1 MDGTADTTG
10 RTMEV
15 ARIEKERGS
24 DTIVQPRELVEVRY
38 ARGVSL
44 SLSARK
50 VFALMMHQA
59 AGDAWRDQ
67 EHRIAKRM
75 LRGSHNSNDRLTET
89 IDELM
94 GIFFAMPDKVD
105 GDHGRRTF
113 QMIEETFE
121 GGEQGWLIY
130 RFTRRARDLLKDS
143 EAYALLHRATV
154 LAFDSKYALELYQ
167 LGALL
172 YRRDVPIWRGDV
184 ETLRAKLGVPEG
196 AYSSFADL
204 RRFVLDAA
212 TAEINQLVPQF
223 SVAWDVAKRRAA
235 RSSRSQ

>member
-1 MDGTADTTG
+1 MDGKADTTG

-143 EAYALLHRATV
+143 EAYALLQRCWPSTANMPSNYTSSEPCSTDETCRSG
-154 LAFDSKYALELYQ
+154 AAMWKPYAPSWACRRGLIALSPIY
-167 LGALL
+167 GASSSMP
-172 YRRDVPIWRGDV
+172 RRRKSISLFRNSRWRG
-184 ETLRAKLGVPEG
+184 TLQKGG
-196 AYSSFADL
+196 AG
-204 RRFVLDAA
+204 
-212 TAEINQLVPQF
+212 
-223 SVAWDVAKRRAA
+223 
-235 RSSRSQ
+235 RSSR